1 MKKELREFKKRYE
14 TDVNNSKTVDDVD
27 IAIDQLI
34 ADLEWQEK
42 LIATVIKYRYYNN
55 KDLIIKAVGLLRNVN
70 DTIYDVAALLDV
82 INIREEQ
89 KNDA

>member
-14 TDVNNSKTVDDVD
+14 TDVNNNKTVDDVD

-34 ADLEWQEK
+34 ADLELQEK

-82 INIREEQ
+82 INIREE
-89 KNDA
+89 